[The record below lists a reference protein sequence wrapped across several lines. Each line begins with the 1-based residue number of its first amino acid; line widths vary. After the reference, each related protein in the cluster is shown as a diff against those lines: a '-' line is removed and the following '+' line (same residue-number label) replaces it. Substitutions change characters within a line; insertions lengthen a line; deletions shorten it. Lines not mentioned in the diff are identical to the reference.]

1 MKFRSE
7 IKYHKPEI
15 PKIDHRSQCLFL
27 GSCFAQNIASKLD
40 FYKVPTLSNP
50 YGIMYNPFSISQ
62 VFQDLKQNKI
72 YSDKDID
79 EHRGVFFNYSNHSS
93 NNSLS
98 KEALKNEINQS
109 LSDFSENLK
118 NVTHVFISLGTA
130 YAYRLKSSGNFV
142 GNCHKQPNTLFEK
155 VLLDIPSIVKSSRE
169 TMGLIENQANNK
181 VSFIFTLS
189 PVRHLK
195 DGFVENSISKA
206 HLRAAIHEITSQS
219 THYYF
224 PSYEILLD
232 DLRDYRFYKEDLV
245 HPSEQA
251 IDYIWDHF
259 QEALV
264 SDSAKPHFK
273 AIARVQTGL
282 LHRPFQPN
290 SMEHQKFKEKLEKE
304 KRALEQS
311 LGIKF

>member
-15 PKIDHRSQCLFL
+15 PKIDHKSQCLFL

-40 FYKVPTLSNP
+40 FYKVPTVANP
-50 YGIMYNPFSISQ
+50 YGIMYNPISISQ
-62 VFQDLKQNKI
+62 VFQDLKQNKV

-79 EHRGVFFNYSNHSS
+79 EHRGVFFNYSNHSV
-93 NNSLS
+93 NNALS
-98 KEALKNEINQS
+98 KEALKNQINQS
-109 LSDFSENLK
+109 LSDFSRDLE

-155 VLLDIPSIVKSSRE
+155 TLLDIPSIVRSLQE
-169 TMGLIENQANNK
+169 AMELIENRSNKK
-181 VSFIFTLS
+181 VSFILTLS

-195 DGFVENSISKA
+195 DGFIENSISKA
-206 HLRAAIHEITSQS
+206 HLRAAIHEITTNSS
-219 THYYF
+219 NYYF

-251 IDYIWDHF
+251 VEYIWN
-259 QEALV
+259 
-264 SDSAKPHFK
+264 HFK
-273 AIARVQTGL
+273 ESLISESTKTYFKSIEKVQYGF

-304 KRALEQS
+304 KRDLEQS
-311 LGIKF
+311 LDIKF